1 MYQKHTSQ
9 ALIFEVD
16 YINFNWLLG
25 RDFNKYFY
33 VLHYYYNFLSGRK
46 LKVPLGFSV
55 YHWFWVVPNVYER
68 LRRWGAGGQK
78 GKKYSISYN
87 VQVLA
92 AGNLI
97 GKERKQFG
105 FEQIFH
111 ENKKEVV
118 KRLNILNFAAHEIS
132 ISDIYKA
139 LGTCGSNM
147 HIL

>member
-1 MYQKHTSQ
+1 M
-9 ALIFEVD
+9 
-16 YINFNWLLG
+16 
-25 RDFNKYFY
+25 
-33 VLHYYYNFLSGRK
+33 
-46 LKVPLGFSV
+46 
-55 YHWFWVVPNVYER
+55 
-68 LRRWGAGGQK
+68 
-78 GKKYSISYN
+78 
-87 VQVLA
+87 LA